1 MRPGRSRCGPDLA
14 DPNRKVMVKHAA
26 ARRATRRL
34 PLGEPPLVITTHAIT
49 SFRSSHPDPPETSLE
64 RHRALVRR
72 TTVAR
77 HESRPT
83 VCQISTDTTNLIIEG
98 FAINYSCRK
107 SRITG
112 TEAKVRDAPSRQPRP
127 YRCRSGIAQGVP
139 LPHQRIPG
147 YDRWCRTVEDRA

>member
-1 MRPGRSRCGPDLA
+1 MRPGPSRLGPDLV

-83 VCQISTDTTNLIIEG
+83 VCQFSTDTLNLTVRDVP
-98 FAINYSCRK
+98 INWSRRK
-107 SRITG
+107 SQDQTRAARGLGRT
-112 TEAKVRDAPSRQPRP
+112 TWFATPRGP
-127 YRCRSGIAQGVP
+127 MLSC
-139 LPHQRIPG
+139 
-147 YDRWCRTVEDRA
+147 